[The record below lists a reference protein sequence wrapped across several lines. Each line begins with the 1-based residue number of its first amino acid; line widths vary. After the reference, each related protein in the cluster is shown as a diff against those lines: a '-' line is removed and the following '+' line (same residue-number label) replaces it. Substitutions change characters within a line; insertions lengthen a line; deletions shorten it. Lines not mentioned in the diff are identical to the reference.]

1 MGKVREDLTIIMEK
15 KTGTATKQIKENM
28 ENVSEPTEN
37 FKDKM
42 AQKVG
47 ETKEKVTGNLSNL
60 ANKLHE
66 SSDSAQEFLDVRT
79 DSFNEYAHQAIG
91 KANQFGHRAA
101 DALNVSTDYINNF
114 DFDKTKQ
121 QVVETIKEK
130 PQIGLAIAGLFGLI
144 IGLLLGR
151 RNSK

>member
-1 MGKVREDLTIIMEK
+1 MDK
-15 KTGTATKQIKENM
+15 KTGTATKQVKENM
-28 ENVSEPTEN
+28 ENISESTEN
-37 FKDKM
+37 FKDKVV
-42 AQKVG
+42 QKVG

-66 SSDSAQEFLDVRT
+66 RSDTAQEFLDVRT
-79 DSFNEYAHQAIG
+79 DNFNEYAHQAIN

-101 DALNVSTDYINNF
+101 DALNSSTDYINNF

>member
-1 MGKVREDLTIIMEK
+1 MDK
-15 KTGTATKQIKENM
+15 KTGTATKQFKENT
-28 ENVSEPTEN
+28 ENIFESTEN
-37 FKDKM
+37 FKEKVV
-42 AQKVG
+42 QKVG

-66 SSDSAQEFLDVRT
+66 RSDTAQEFLDVRT
-79 DSFNEYAHQAIG
+79 DNFNEYAHQAIH

-101 DALNVSTDYINNF
+101 DALNSSTDYINNF

-130 PQIGLAIAGLFGLI
+130 PQIGMAIAGLFGLI